1 MTEESTLLDDNIARS
16 GDFKEFNF
24 PITFAFKIGT
34 LSNDF
39 VATDASGQTVA
50 YVRQKMFKLKEAIMV
65 YTNESKSTLLYK
77 IDADRII
84 DFNAS
89 YSFTDADGQLLGK
102 IGRRGMRSLW
112 KAHYDIFGTNP
123 TPDYAIQEEN
133 PWSKVGDALLSE
145 VPVLG
150 IFTGYMFN
158 PKYGVKSNDGKIVA
172 RLSKKPSF
180 FGKKFQLDKLDE
192 FEPGES
198 ERIMLA
204 FMMMVLLERRRG

>member
-1 MTEESTLLDDNIARS
+1 MTEESTLLDSNIAKS

-24 PITFAFKIGT
+24 PITFQFKIGT
-34 LSNDF
+34 ISNDF
-39 VATDASGQTVA
+39 VATDASGQTLA
-50 YVRQKMFKLKEAIMV
+50 YVRQKMFKLREAIMV
-65 YTNESKSTLLYK
+65 YTNESKSNLLYK
-77 IDADRII
+77 IEADRII

-89 YSFTDADGQLLGK
+89 YSFTDADAQLLGK

-123 TPDYAIQEEN
+123 TPDYVIHEEN
-133 PWSKVGDALLSE
+133 PWAKVGDALLSE

-150 IFTGYMFN
+150 IFTGYLFN

-180 FGKKFQLDKLDE
+180 FGKKFQLDKLED
-192 FEPGES
+192 FKPGES